1 MWPQKRQQDSFL
13 TLTHVICNF
22 RDFLSCWIHF
32 CNLGFRS
39 QKWTPWPPL
48 QHVIWR
54 PQVSLFTQLES
65 IALYSFQEVG
75 VTLLA
80 SGGLLIDVRNG
91 FNTYKNTY
99 RMAVFISTLTFWDRL
114 CHFWG
119 LPWSICGRGVKEDTQ
134 PPTPCC
140 TNSSV
145 PLWNFLLI
153 FHWFLVDFWQYY
165 LTFLWPLMSFCW
177 LVGLSV
183 GLSVIIWHFC

>member
-99 RMAVFISTLTFWDRL
+99 RMAVFILRPIMPLLAATMIHLWEGGQVGHPTTNPPLLAAPTQVS
-114 CHFWG
+114 
-119 LPWSICGRGVKEDTQ
+119 PYEIVYKYSI
-134 PPTPCC
+134 
-140 TNSSV
+140 
-145 PLWNFLLI
+145 
-153 FHWFLVDFWQYY
+153 DFWS
-165 LTFLWPLMSFCW
+165 TFDN
-177 LVGLSV
+177 
-183 GLSVIIWHFC
+183 IT